1 MQRRRDDRGA
11 GEPYEDII
19 ELQDEL
25 RRVRTDLNDRV
36 EACKIL
42 KTNNNRLRDECRA
55 FEKRTSDLESLEKAS
70 FVPGHTGNAA
80 MRGVMAPPVVRALK
94 KSVRSLNEKLSVRD
108 RREQELNERNQELE
122 VQLTFKK

>member
-1 MQRRRDDRGA
+1 MASRHRKPSGQRMQRRRDDRGA

-25 RRVRTDLNDRV
+25 RRVRKDLNDRV

-55 FEKRTSDLESLEKAS
+55 FEKRTSDL
-70 FVPGHTGNAA
+70 
-80 MRGVMAPPVVRALK
+80 
-94 KSVRSLNEKLSVRD
+94 
-108 RREQELNERNQELE
+108 
-122 VQLTFKK
+122 